1 VDEKMI
7 KPKDKK
13 TEQSD
18 ERIIDAAKKGDV
30 RIYSLRMA
38 GQRARAPLPGPACAS
53 LTEALPQTGAD

>member
-18 ERIIDAAKKGDV
+18 ERIIEAAKKGDV
-30 RIYSLRMA
+30 RIF
-38 GQRARAPLPGPACAS
+38 
-53 LTEALPQTGAD
+53 